1 MPAID
6 RKRLMRELEEL
17 TEALEDPVA
26 FRWKFLNLLE
36 FYADRTRRPG
46 PKRLS
51 DDTSSLGVPAPVL
64 ELAIQAVVAQNPDLN
79 PELVQVL
86 WDSGV
91 REARLLAIA
100 LALKGG
106 PVQIRSQFEE
116 WAQRSDDPV
125 LHTEMAST
133 GYPHWLAEDK
143 KSLDAK
149 LSNWLGGRSLKMQRF
164 GLEVMRWA
172 AADATFDSLPAIF
185 LGLEKLQFLDR
196 GSNRRALKA
205 VFEVLIE
212 RNPGETAGFLL
223 ASDQISSLKW
233 LIREV
238 EILFPAPERERI
250 RQILSS

>member
-6 RKRLMRELEEL
+6 RNRLMRELEGL
-17 TEALEDPVA
+17 TKSLDDPVA

-51 DDTSSLGVPAPVL
+51 EETSSLGVPAPVL
-64 ELAIQAVVAQNPDLN
+64 DLAIQSVVAQIPDLR
-79 PELVQVL
+79 PELVRVL

-100 LALKGG
+100 LALKGT
-106 PVQIRSQFEE
+106 PEQIRSQFEA
-116 WAQRSDDPV
+116 WAQESDDPDV
-125 LHTEMAST
+125 HTALASR

-149 LSNWLGGRSLKMQRF
+149 LANWLGGRSSKMQRF
-164 GLEVMRWA
+164 GLEMMRWA
-172 AADATFDSLPAIF
+172 VSDPTFDSLPAIF
-185 LGLEKLQFLDR
+185 EWLENLQFIDR

-205 VFEVLIE
+205 VFVVLIE
-212 RNPGETAGFLL
+212 RNPGETAGYLL
-223 ASDQISSLKW
+223 GSDQISTLKW
-233 LIREV
+233 LIRDLQS
-238 EILFPAPERERI
+238 LFPAPERERI